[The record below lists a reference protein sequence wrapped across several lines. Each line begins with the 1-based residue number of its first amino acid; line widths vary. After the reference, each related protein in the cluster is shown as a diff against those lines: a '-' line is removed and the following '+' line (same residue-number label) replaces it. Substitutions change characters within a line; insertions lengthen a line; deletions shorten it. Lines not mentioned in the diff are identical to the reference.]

1 MLIPL
6 CLGSFFLAGGT
17 GAAMLCP
24 FSGTAL
30 LSARKCSWLDS
41 GTWLMASLLCRPVDL
56 ATKSEPFTGKDVISD
71 TQRTCLTP
79 VHCRS
84 LGTVL

>member
-1 MLIPL
+1 MIPL
-6 CLGSFFLAGGT
+6 CLGSFFLVGGG

-30 LSARKCSWLDS
+30 LAARKCSWLDS
-41 GTWLMASLLCRPVDL
+41 GTWLMAALHCRPVDL
-56 ATKSEPFTGKDVISD
+56 ATKGEPFTGKADISD
-71 TQRTCLTP
+71 TQRACSTP
-79 VHCRS
+79 GYCRS